1 MLFQC
6 FESGNPQ
13 LVCQAAEFFV
23 DLYVHRDRDL
33 REVHG
38 DRFVEILH
46 TILERE
52 ETLPDV
58 LPVVVSSIAD
68 IVVASVGQGN
78 ILKRFIPALGR
89 LAHKPGQKDA
99 ELVVAFAR
107 GYAAVCQA
115 EIPTD
120 IAETADFL
128 DPAFE
133 TIKLIKKCR
142 SPNPWQLGSRAA
154 HSRSWRRC

>member
-1 MLFQC
+1 LALIPNVDETDVIFVLSCVDKYFPFDQVNRMFPLFEMLFQR
-6 FESGNPQ
+6 FESGNLQ

-23 DLYVHRDRDL
+23 DLYVHRDRDW

-58 LPVVVSSIAD
+58 LPVVINSIAD
-68 IVVASVGQGN
+68 IVVASAGQGD
-78 ILKRFIPALGR
+78 ILERFIPALGR
-89 LAHKPGQKDA
+89 LVRKPGQKDS

-107 GYAAVCQA
+107 GCAAV
-115 EIPTD
+115 
-120 IAETADFL
+120 
-128 DPAFE
+128 
-133 TIKLIKKCR
+133 
-142 SPNPWQLGSRAA
+142 G
-154 HSRSWRRC
+154 